1 MGLDEKILRIRH
13 KWNGLCLIF
22 FRNCLLFGEFLL
34 VYRVVQGERTVGH
47 TARHIR
53 DFKIDCYRGLRD
65 LELQDLNEINI
76 LTGNNNSGKTSV
88 LELISTLKSP
98 LSISTWIKLCRMAR
112 NGSYY
117 TGVLNLFPVD
127 LNQMLICF
135 SSNTDSEFIHIIFK
149 AEIQEIRLLENDINK
164 INGLEYRAGTAIG
177 DGYIDVK
184 RLHLEMKKTVGK
196 VQKYDLYDFQTRVSM
211 EESSEKIFP
220 TEYVAPSAHVDG
232 SILLDEVL
240 ESPVLYK
247 DMMRILHEFDD
258 SIMNI
263 TKSGNSAEYM
273 VLSEKHDKAM
283 PLSVYGD
290 GMKKAL
296 VLLAAAVKAKDGI
309 LLLDEFETAIHT
321 SAMNNIFAWI
331 LYSAQKLNV
340 QVFLSSHSLEAIDKV
355 LKCAPG
361 LQDKINLYTL
371 YNKEGRNLVRKMS
384 CKEAIQAQD
393 DWGVELR

>member
-88 LELISTLKSP
+88 LELISTLRSP
-98 LSISTWIKLCRMAR
+98 LSISTWIKLCRMTR

-117 TGVLNLFPVD
+117 TGVLNLFPAD
-127 LNQMLICF
+127 LNQMTIRF
-135 SSNTDSEFIHIIFK
+135 SCDADSKSISIGLNASTQTLYIS
-149 AEIQEIRLLENDINK
+149 QNDMDK
-164 INGLEYRAGTAIG
+164 INGLEHKADTATRG
-177 DGYIDVK
+177 AYINAK
-184 RLHLEMKKTVGK
+184 RLRLGMKKNFGK
-196 VQKYDLYDFQTRVSM
+196 IQEYDLYDFQTRVSV

>member
-1 MGLDEKILRIRH
+1 MERFVSY
-13 KWNGLCLIF
+13 F

-47 TARHIR
+47 TARHIE
-53 DFKIDCYRGLRD
+53 DFKIDCYRGLRN
-65 LELQDLNEINI
+65 LKLQDLNEINI

-117 TGVLNLFPVD
+117 TGVLNLFPAD
-127 LNQMLICF
+127 LNQMTIGF
-135 SSNTDSEFIHIIFK
+135 SSDADSESIYVRLN
-149 AEIQEIRLLENDINK
+149 AMIQELCILQNDMDK
-164 INGLEYRAGTAIG
+164 INGLEHRAGAAIR
-177 DGYIDVK
+177 DEYIDVK
-184 RLHLEMKKTVGK
+184 RLHLEMRKSAGK
-196 VQKYDLYDFQTRVSM
+196 IQKYDLYDFQTRVSM
-211 EESSEKIFP
+211 EESSERIFP
-220 TEYVAPSAHVDG
+220 TEYVAPSAHVNG

-240 ESPVLYK
+240 ESPALYK
-247 DMMRILHEFDD
+247 DMMHILHEFDD

-321 SAMNNIFAWI
+321 SAMNNIFAW
-331 LYSAQKLNV
+331 LLHSAQKLNV

-355 LKCAPG
+355 LKCAPD
-361 LQDKINLYTL
+361 LQDEINLYTL